1 MTVSELI
8 ERCAARLE
16 GAGVV
21 FGHGTTNAF
30 DEAAW
35 LVLWGLKLPLD
46 ALQAPFIDPST
57 LDAALTVQLMTEAGI
72 L

>member
-1 MTVSELI
+1 MTVFELI

-16 GAGVV
+16 SAGVA

-46 ALQAPFIDPST
+46 ALQAHAHQDQAPGDLSLIH
-57 LDAALTVQLMTEAGI
+57 I
-72 L
+72 